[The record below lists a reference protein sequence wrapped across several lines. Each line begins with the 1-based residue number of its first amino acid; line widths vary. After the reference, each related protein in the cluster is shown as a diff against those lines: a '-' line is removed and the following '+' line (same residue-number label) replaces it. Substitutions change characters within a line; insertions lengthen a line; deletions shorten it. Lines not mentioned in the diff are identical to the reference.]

1 MGAYVSP
8 PWEWSKCISYLEFF
22 CPEISLLGPF
32 YTTPLSPVIFTIV
45 RLILSPIFQMWKQRL
60 SEVDLPPQAH
70 PDFKWQAGS
79 LNLGVLRASSLKY
92 SVLCLHGHLVTPLKL
107 CHQELTYSLGRLSP
121 SLRQG
126 KAHGVGRGC
135 PLALCG
141 QPTR

>member
-1 MGAYVSP
+1 MHT
-8 PWEWSKCISYLEFF
+8 FF
-22 CPEISLLGPF
+22 GVFLPRNLSVRPF
-32 YTTPLSPVIFTIV
+32 LYNTLSPVIFTVV

-79 LNLGVLRASSLKY
+79 LNLSVLRASTLKY

-107 CHQELTYSLGRLSP
+107 YHQELTYSLGRLSP

-126 KAHGVGRGC
+126 KAHGVGGGRS
-135 PLALCG
+135 LALCG